1 MNGLSCDTLQQ
12 LAPELALGALPGDER
27 AAAVLHLEHCSECQ
41 LLVEELSTAADA
53 LLLAAPEAAP
63 PSGFT
68 RRTLA
73 GFTERPRRRTRFA
86 VALAG
91 ALAVAVAAVGI
102 GSLAMRAAPAP
113 RFAIAAPGVRMARFV
128 AAPGEEV
135 EGQVFARAA
144 DSSWL
149 FMTISDDGG
158 VTSETYTC
166 QIELVDGRTVDIGSF
181 EVRRGSGSWGRTISD
196 DDANLVKQV
205 RLLDGSGRVA
215 ASAEL

>member
-1 MNGLSCDTLQQ
+1 MTALSCDTLKD

-27 AAAVLHLEHCSECQ
+27 AAALLHLEHCSECQ

-53 LLLAAPEAAP
+53 LLLAASEVSP

-73 GFTERPRRRTRFA
+73 RFTERPRRRTRFA
-86 VALAG
+86 VAVVS
-91 ALAVAVAAVGI
+91 AVAVGMAAIGI
-102 GSLAMRAAPAP
+102 GSVTNRPAPSP
-113 RFAIAAPGVRMARFV
+113 RFALEAPGVRMARFV
-128 AAPGEEV
+128 AGPGEDV
-135 EGQVFARAA
+135 DGQVFARSAN
-144 DSSWL
+144 SSWL
-149 FMTISDDGG
+149 FMTVSDDGG
-158 VTSETYTC
+158 VTSDTYTC

-181 EVRRGSGSWGRTISD
+181 QVRHGSGSWGRTIT

-205 RLLDGSGRVA
+205 RLLDEFGRVA